1 MSNEQI
7 NIAIAEACGIH
18 GPWKEQI
25 TPCGCDGQWDFYNP
39 KDVRLPDYCNDL
51 NAMHEAERA
60 LNIDEEYHYG
70 EELAAMIRRP
80 ENTLAGVS
88 EDTVF
93 PLNGW
98 GFYSVAHATARQRAE
113 AFLRTVGKWEEAE

>member
-7 NIAIAEACGIH
+7 NIAIAETCG
-18 GPWKEQI
+18 WKNYGLGWSHSSLPPEANVY
-25 TPCGCDGQWDFYNP
+25 GR
-39 KDVRLPDYCNDL
+39 KLPDYCNDL

-60 LNIDEEYHYG
+60 LNIDEEYDYG